1 VDASL
6 SSTLVREC
14 LLSRK
19 RDVTARLRVK
29 QMKKTTSLKDKKKS
43 KGMDTQNLRVHVEAT
58 KVLRTV
64 GDQEAFYFYEAVGK
78 PTGEVARNLPD
89 FLDRI
94 KSVKSESLMFHLQR
108 KDFQNWVEKILGDS
122 QLAEELEKISP
133 SYGDEVRAKIHETVE
148 NRVRELRQSP
158 ADISVDE
165 NAVVLLP
172 YP

>member
-1 VDASL
+1 
-6 SSTLVREC
+6 
-14 LLSRK
+14 
-19 RDVTARLRVK
+19 
-29 QMKKTTSLKDKKKS
+29 M
-43 KGMDTQNLRVHVEAT
+43 QNLGVHSEAV

-78 PTGEVARNLPD
+78 PTGEVARNLSD
-89 FLDRI
+89 FVERV

-122 QLAEELEKISP
+122 KLAEELERISP
-133 SYGDEVRAKIHETVE
+133 SNSDDVRARIHETVE
-148 NRVRELRQSP
+148 NRVRELKESSTQ
-158 ADISVDE
+158 ISVSE